1 MGWAAPP
8 SAKFRCPC
16 RRTYLTPLSKYM
28 LRIEIPINKELLAG
42 YDPRLEP
49 APAGKFT
56 PSALMVGAGI
66 SATFDADKLLGIIF
80 SKKMRA
86 KARNAKEADAW
97 KSY

>member
-1 MGWAAPP
+1 MVNCLVSFVLWANDNTE
-8 SAKFRCPC
+8 KQI
-16 RRTYLTPLSKYM
+16 YV
-28 LRIEIPINKELLAG
+28 EIPINKELLAG